1 MATFLDSDDNFMV
14 YRRFGYMQSRILLAR
29 QERLRRLEIQLDELD
44 KDQVSRTNNSDLL
57 CKAKIGGEMEVERE
71 KLMLEIEKEYFEYGR
86 IPIFRLARMP
96 LTVFKRTC
104 CKPRRRWWRSA
115 NLAQANGS
123 QWLLL

>member
-44 KDQVSRTNNSDLL
+44 AEQVSRADNPDLL
-57 CKAKIGGEMEVERE
+57 CKAKSGGEMEIERE

-86 IPIFRLARMP
+86 IPIFRFANTP
-96 LTVFKRTC
+96 LTVFKRIC
-104 CKPRRRWWRSA
+104 CRPHRRWWRLA
-115 NLAQANGS
+115 NLVQVNGS
-123 QWLLL
+123 QSLLL